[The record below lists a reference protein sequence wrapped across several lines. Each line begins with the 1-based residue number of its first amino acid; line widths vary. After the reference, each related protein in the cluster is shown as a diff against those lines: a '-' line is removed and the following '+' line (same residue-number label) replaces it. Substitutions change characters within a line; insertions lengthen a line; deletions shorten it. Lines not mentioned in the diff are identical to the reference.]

1 MLGGDIVYKIDANF
15 VPSLASPPDIL
26 LGGKIVHKID
36 VNFYHCDTSAGR
48 NPNSIWPE
56 SKTKIEGSKDKGTV
70 HSDLFKASVG
80 TRGLVDV
87 S

>member
-1 MLGGDIVYKIDANF
+1 MVRNIDANV

-26 LGGKIVHKID
+26 LGGKIVRKIYT
-36 VNFYHCDTSAGR
+36 NLHQGNTSAGR

-70 HSDLFKASVG
+70 HSDLFKADPYFNA
-80 TRGLVDV
+80 RGA
-87 S
+87 